1 MEGYQT
7 ILKSQVREVMDR
19 RIVLDFLQAGRDEV
33 IAISNTSYCTWFI
46 FQAK

>member
-1 MEGYQT
+1 MEGYQS
-7 ILKSQVREVMDR
+7 ILKSQVREVKDH
-19 RIVLDFLQAGRDEV
+19 RIILDFLRAGQGEV